1 MKRPNEAPAANLAMT
16 SSFQAG
22 RQGATLGG
30 RKTVKV
36 FSIRF
41 VAQMI
46 GQLGAMIFFMRVM
59 RWDIIVSAGLS
70 ALVGLACGLLVYFIQ
85 KRSVVSED

>member
-1 MKRPNEAPAANLAMT
+1 MWSQKSKLSLMKPM
-16 SSFQAG
+16 
-22 RQGATLGG
+22 
-30 RKTVKV
+30 KV

-46 GQLGAMIFFMRVM
+46 GQLGSMIFFMRVM
-59 RWDIIVSAGLS
+59 RWDIFVSAGLS
-70 ALVGLACGLLVYFIQ
+70 ALIGLACGLLVYFVQ